1 MLRHSIMVQMIF
13 IIKMIL
19 NSVNPFSLK
28 YFLYKLSRARAV
40 IHNVDAAI
48 VMLHE
53 EVLSAPLSN
62 VHSMLIFILYM

>member
-53 EVLSAPLSN
+53 EISAPLSN
-62 VHSMLIFILYM
+62 VHSILIFILYM